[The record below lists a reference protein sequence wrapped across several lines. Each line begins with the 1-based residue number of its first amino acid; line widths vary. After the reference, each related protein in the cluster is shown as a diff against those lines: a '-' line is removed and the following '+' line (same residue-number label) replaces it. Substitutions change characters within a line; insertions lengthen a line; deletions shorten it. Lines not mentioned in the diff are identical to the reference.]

1 MITCP
6 HNNVILRLTENRIAN
21 KLSSLFKRLIE
32 KTGKLLSTRMNNKL
46 LFNKFNESEKRDKNS
61 NKR

>member
-6 HNNVILRLTENRIAN
+6 HNNVIRHTENRIAN

-32 KTGKLLSTRMNNKL
+32 KTGKLISIKVSTNL
-46 LFNKFNESEKRDKNS
+46 LFNKFNESEKRDRS
-61 NKR
+61 LNKR